1 MPGAS
6 ATPASARPAAPRVTP
21 AAPRAEARTSP
32 PRSVAPRGVT
42 PRPAA
47 PSAPGAART
56 ASGTASSASRTAAS
70 ASGTAAS
77 ASSVSAT
84 VGTPRTG
91 AVPLVPGPRRQ
102 VVSTGLA
109 ARLAER
115 DAQRRRRW
123 WLRGAWALVGCVV
136 VGALA
141 WGVLFSPLFALDVG
155 QVRISGEG
163 TVIEPG
169 DVEAVVA
176 GVADVPLTRLD
187 TVALRGRI
195 LDVPGVRDARL
206 TRDWPRG
213 LTVELVS
220 REPVAAVPQGSGV
233 VLLDDE
239 GVQVGRADE
248 APEGLPTMELDV
260 ADEGRRTLESAL
272 ILLNALPEKLARDV
286 VTISAESPDDVRMT
300 LRGGATVLWGGK
312 TDAALK
318 VRVVEVL
325 RTAKKTKESRV
336 FDVSAPTAPI
346 TR

>member
-1 MPGAS
+1 MASSPSIPSAAGTSVHPRTAGHARTSGEGTAGAGGRPPGAS
-6 ATPASARPAAPRVTP
+6 AFVVPETD
-21 AAPRAEARTSP
+21 
-32 PRSVAPRGVT
+32 
-42 PRPAA
+42 
-47 PSAPGAART
+47 
-56 ASGTASSASRTAAS
+56 
-70 ASGTAAS
+70 
-77 ASSVSAT
+77 
-84 VGTPRTG
+84 
-91 AVPLVPGPRRQ
+91 AVPLVPGQRRQ

-123 WLRGAWALVGCVV
+123 WVRGAWVAAGFVVLGALV
-136 VGALA
+136 
-141 WGVLFSPLFALDVG
+141 WGVFFSPLFALDADEV
-155 QVRISGEG
+155 VISGEG

-169 DVEAVVA
+169 DVVAVVD
-176 GVADVPLTRLD
+176 GVVDVPLPRLD

-195 LDVPGVRDARL
+195 LDVPGVRDVRL

-220 REPVAAVPQGSGV
+220 REPVAAVPQGGGV

-239 GVQVGRADE
+239 GVQVGRADA
-248 APEGLPTMELDV
+248 APEGLPTMTFDI

-272 ILLNALPEKLARDV
+272 ILLNALPEGLAAEIA
-286 VTISAESPDDVRMT
+286 TISAESPDDVRMT
-300 LRGGATVLWGGK
+300 LRGGATILWGGK
-312 TDAALK
+312 SDAALK

-325 RTAKKTKESRV
+325 RSAKKTKGSKV

>member
-1 MPGAS
+1 MASSPSIPSAAGTTANPRTAGHARTSGA
-6 ATPASARPAAPRVTP
+6 ATAGAGGRPAA
-21 AAPRAEARTSP
+21 
-32 PRSVAPRGVT
+32 
-42 PRPAA
+42 
-47 PSAPGAART
+47 SALVVPGT
-56 ASGTASSASRTAAS
+56 DG
-70 ASGTAAS
+70 
-77 ASSVSAT
+77 
-84 VGTPRTG
+84 
-91 AVPLVPGPRRQ
+91 VPLVPGQRRQ

-123 WLRGAWALVGCVV
+123 WVRGAWVAAGFVVLGALV
-136 VGALA
+136 
-141 WGVLFSPLFALDVG
+141 WGVFFSPLFALDADEV
-155 QVRISGEG
+155 VISGEG

-169 DVEAVVA
+169 DVVAVVD
-176 GVADVPLTRLD
+176 GVVDVPLPRLD

-220 REPVAAVPQGSGV
+220 REPVAAVPQGGGV

-239 GVQVGRADE
+239 GVQVGRADA
-248 APEGLPTMELDV
+248 APEGLPTMTFDI
-260 ADEGRRTLESAL
+260 AAEGRRTLESAL
-272 ILLNALPEKLARDV
+272 ILLNALPEGLAAEIA
-286 VTISAESPDDVRMT
+286 TISAESPDDVRMT
-300 LRGGATVLWGGK
+300 LRGGATILWGGK
-312 TDAALK
+312 SDAALK

-325 RTAKKTKESRV
+325 RSAKKTKSSKV